1 MQRVTEGALSL
12 LTSREDR
19 VRMHC
24 FRLAMGGSP
33 HSSLTDTIAFWGKE
47 KKDLSACCHLP
58 LGSPYLPVLGQLLPA
73 SPRWCRAVLPCCP
86 QSLGPPWTPGCQHT
100 EEFPASPIV
109 SSPSLLPAPA
119 FPQAQVSQ
127 LPALQLLCIANPA
140 PTGTSFGPQHIKP
153 SA

>member
-47 KKDLSACCHLP
+47 KKDLSACCRLP

-100 EEFPASPIV
+100 EEFPASPIR
-109 SSPSLLPAPA
+109 
-119 FPQAQVSQ
+119 SQ
-127 LPALQLLCIANPA
+127 LPKPTASPSFPPGPGIPA
-140 PTGTSFGPQHIKP
+140 AS
-153 SA
+153 SAATLHCKSSPNRDKLWSPAY